1 MKPHIAQTLSD
12 LRAEQLKLQSM
23 IDVIEAYGRAT
34 ADEAGTTEGSD
45 APAVVNPPPSTS
57 GRPARKPAE
66 NRKRAKGE
74 TSYAVRPGR
83 GVLAPLLRT
92 IWGAKPG
99 WEFTV
104 AELSEIV
111 RKKREVRSLTDI
123 PIRVGV
129 ACCNATQ
136 NGHLV
141 RLSHGRGARFKVP
154 QTTAKQYAEF
164 KESLP
169 KLQLAEE

>member
-12 LRAEQLKLQSM
+12 LRAEQFKLQSM

-45 APAVVNPPPSTS
+45 APAGANPQPATCPP
-57 GRPARKPAE
+57 RKPAE

-83 GVLAPLLRT
+83 GVLAPLLRA

-111 RKKREVRSLTDI
+111 RNKREVRSLTHI
-123 PIRVGV
+123 PMRVGV
-129 ACCNATQ
+129 ACCNATE

-154 QTTAKQYAEF
+154 QTVAKQYSEY

-169 KLQLAEE
+169 KPQSAEE